1 MGSVE
6 LTDAAGDV
14 GPIQTSN
21 KTYPGFDVVKLSIVS
36 DGKRITV
43 AATLKSPPA
52 DFASDAVELYF
63 DIDNSK
69 KTGAAL
75 LSPEIGGFAPAKAPQ
90 TPIVGAVVQASLDY
104 DALKVASGKDDPAR
118 RARVGGGHTFYR
130 RPPKA
135 SFLTCCSRAGLDA
148 LSRLF
153 YLRSRAV
160 PACRGRSTLGDKVY
174 GNKTQAAEIGSVLT
188 SRAGSR
194 HSSEG

>member
-1 MGSVE
+1 MASGGSL

-52 DFASDAVELYF
+52 DFASDVVELYF

-75 LSPEIGGFAPAKAPQ
+75 LNPEIGGFEFKGQLDACTAFGDSSETRAGGSASAAAKPGRRYSIERLDRFKGASVSDGRQEVVDALGFAPAKAP
-90 TPIVGAVVQASLDY
+90 
-104 DALKVASGKDDPAR
+104 
-118 RARVGGGHTFYR
+118 H
-130 RPPKA
+130 
-135 SFLTCCSRAGLDA
+135 
-148 LSRLF
+148 
-153 YLRSRAV
+153 RAV
-160 PACRGRSTLGDKVY
+160 PACRGHSTLGDKVY